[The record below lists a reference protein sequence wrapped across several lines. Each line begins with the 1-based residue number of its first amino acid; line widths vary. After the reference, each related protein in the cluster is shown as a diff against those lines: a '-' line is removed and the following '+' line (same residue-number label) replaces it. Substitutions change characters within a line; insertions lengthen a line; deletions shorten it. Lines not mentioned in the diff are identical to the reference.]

1 MAPIVTPPALNTW
14 EQQLA
19 GIVPLSALIEFI
31 DLATKLHIFE
41 LTSTVPMWNW
51 PVTPTG
57 ARLLLSDEDTTD
69 SCCLDRIARSVTLH
83 CIDGRFGDLYPSS
96 TPTTTRLCV
105 STKPVGDVVP
115 NDAKTMM
122 DVRGRKQTMEVVY
135 LTSLTADG
143 DDKGPHRR
151 LRIYRAITSILGE
164 YSMQYILVSAVG
176 WLCWTGLVAFSLL
189 SRLYVAAA
197 YLLLMLPT
205 GLLVRLTHGGKPRR
219 LLDERI
225 SRFTRLVVAA
235 DSVNG
240 SEWKAFYGGS
250 YALNSLLNKPLYRT
264 GFAPTTPLT
273 RRLLRLLLRFVI
285 AGQWVLAVGSCA
297 LQDWNAFIVTF
308 WIIFCAIM
316 SLYVYPPSSSVR
328 DWLRYTCRLAIQRI
342 RADFSSR
349 RAMLSAMVYLNP
361 DSREGR
367 TEWINPILAPSEE
380 RREWQTALLGFIDT
394 GVFVLFFSLSPFLLS
409 VDLFGFPMD
418 IMVMVRVEI

>member
-1 MAPIVTPPALNTW
+1 MPPTVMLPPLNTW

-69 SCCLDRIARSVTLH
+69 ACCLDRIARSVTLH

-105 STKPVGDVVP
+105 STKPVGDLVP
-115 NDAKTMM
+115 NNAKTMM
-122 DVRGRKQTMEVVY
+122 DVRGRKQALEVVH
-135 LTSLTADG
+135 LTSITIG
-143 DDKGPHRR
+143 EDDKGPHRR
-151 LRIYRAITSILGE
+151 LRGSRIYRTITSILGE
-164 YSMQYILVSAVG
+164 YSTQYILISAAG
-176 WLCWTGLVAFSLL
+176 WLCWASLVVFSLL
-189 SRLYVAAA
+189 SHLYVATA

-225 SRFTRLVVAA
+225 SPFTRLVVAA

-250 YALNSLLNKPLYRT
+250 YALNSLLNKPLYRN
-264 GFAPTTPLT
+264 GFVPTTPLT

-285 AGQWVLAVGSCA
+285 AGQWILAVGSCA
-297 LQDWNAFIVTF
+297 LQDWNAFVVTF
-308 WIIFCAIM
+308 WIIFCAVM

-349 RAMLSAMVYLNP
+349 RAMLSAIVYLNP

-367 TEWINPILAPSEE
+367 TEWINPILAPSED
-380 RREWQTALLGFIDT
+380 RREWQTALLGFMDT
-394 GVFVLFFSLSPFLLS
+394 GVFVLSFLSLTPSPIFA
-409 VDLFGFPMD
+409 F
-418 IMVMVRVEI
+418 R